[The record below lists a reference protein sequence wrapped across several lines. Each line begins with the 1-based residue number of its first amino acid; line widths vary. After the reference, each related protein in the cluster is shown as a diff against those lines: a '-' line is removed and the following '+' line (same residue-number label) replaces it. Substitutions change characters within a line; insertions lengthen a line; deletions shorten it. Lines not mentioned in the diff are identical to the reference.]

1 VAWLFGVGALAVGI
15 AFDVVLLVVS
25 GWLGLVAAA
34 GMLSVNLLASLRG
47 APGPLSLAARFV
59 ALGQLCLPAGLLVAL
74 VATAT
79 GGIDGPFSGTA
90 RGSLAVLV
98 LAGWIG
104 LTVAG
109 ALLHLLAVLARVR
122 RFTIAMPEPRPARDR
137 AVVVAAAAAIGALA
151 LAYIDGLEPV
161 AAPATLLTVA
171 VALLLA
177 GRIAV
182 LAYTAATA
190 RPRDVRASRRPA

>member
-1 VAWLFGVGALAVGI
+1 VAWLFGVGALAAGS
-15 AFDVVLLVVS
+15 AFDVEPLVVS

-34 GMLSVNLLASLRG
+34 GMLSANVLASLRG
-47 APGPLSLAARFV
+47 SPTALSLAARLV
-59 ALGQLCLPAGLLVAL
+59 ALGQLCLPAGVLVAL

-79 GGIDGPFSGTA
+79 DGIAAPFSGTA
-90 RGSLAVLV
+90 RGSLAALV

-122 RFTIAMPEPRPARDR
+122 RFTTAMPAPHPARDR
-137 AVVVAAAAAIGALA
+137 AVAVAAAVGIGALA
-151 LAYIDGLEPV
+151 LAPIDGLERV
-161 AAPATLLTVA
+161 AAPATLVSVG

-177 GRIAV
+177 RRIAV
-182 LAYTAATA
+182 LAFAAFTA
-190 RPRDVRASRRPA
+190 RPRDAFASERAA

>member
-1 VAWLFGVGALAVGI
+1 
-15 AFDVVLLVVS
+15 
-25 GWLGLVAAA
+25 
-34 GMLSVNLLASLRG
+34 
-47 APGPLSLAARFV
+47 V

-104 LTVAG
+104 LTVTG

-137 AVVVAAAAAIGALA
+137 AVVVAAAAGIGALA

-161 AAPATLLTVA
+161 AAPATLLAVA